1 MRRMLSLLA
10 GFVLASVSLS
20 GCWLQVGFDAGHTRH
35 NTSEA
40 TLTVANAGSLTQAW
54 STDLLAKAGEP
65 LVRGDH
71 VYVVTGGPVGFST
84 RTDVRAFATVDGQA
98 AWARSFGGAG
108 EALFWEP
115 SFVGGELWT
124 GYFMVGS
131 AAGRPIGT
139 YASPVR
145 MDPADGSVISSTT
158 DAVGVTAAVEAGD
171 VVVQAWVA
179 VNTPQRRLVVRDRAT
194 LATTWTAALL
204 GDLAGGVPGPP
215 PAVTDGQIF
224 VGDLTTLSAF
234 PLAGCGAATCAPTW
248 TLDLGA
254 RPTAVVAT
262 PDGSSVFVTRGTDLV
277 AVDRATGAITW
288 TAPLGAAAPGLALAD
303 DRIYVAA
310 GSALAVFPAAGC
322 GAATCAPTASATLDA
337 DATAAPVV
345 AGDVVYVG
353 MTGAVQAFDAT
364 QEPPAPVVTLAVAG
378 ASTSMS
384 VAGGRLFVVT
394 TQPAPSPSQLLTFA
408 PTPAPKGSDD

>member
-1 MRRMLSLLA
+1 MLSLLA

-71 VYVVTGGPVGFST
+71 VYVVTGGLTGTST

-139 YASPVR
+139 YAAPVR

-158 DAVGVTAAVEAGD
+158 DA
-171 VVVQAWVA
+171 
-179 VNTPQRRLVVRDRAT
+179 
-194 LATTWTAALL
+194 
-204 GDLAGGVPGPP
+204 
-215 PAVTDGQIF
+215 
-224 VGDLTTLSAF
+224 
-234 PLAGCGAATCAPTW
+234 
-248 TLDLGA
+248 
-254 RPTAVVAT
+254 
-262 PDGSSVFVTRGTDLV
+262 
-277 AVDRATGAITW
+277 
-288 TAPLGAAAPGLALAD
+288 
-303 DRIYVAA
+303 
-310 GSALAVFPAAGC
+310 
-322 GAATCAPTASATLDA
+322 
-337 DATAAPVV
+337 
-345 AGDVVYVG
+345 
-353 MTGAVQAFDAT
+353 
-364 QEPPAPVVTLAVAG
+364 
-378 ASTSMS
+378 
-384 VAGGRLFVVT
+384 
-394 TQPAPSPSQLLTFA
+394 
-408 PTPAPKGSDD
+408 